1 MGNRLDD
8 SKEREQV
15 MEEEQ
20 TLVNSE
26 VAYDDYDAADR
37 PFDFVEE
44 GGATALVCEL
54 DPAVREKISGSLK
67 DLGYQIT
74 TPATAKDALKAM
86 RFHVFDVVVLNEL
99 FDEADP
105 QANSVHQYLE
115 NMAMTTRRQFFVALI
130 SAKFRTMDNM
140 TAFNQSVNIVINIKN
155 IDDLC
160 KIIKQGIA
168 EHKAFYHVFQ
178 ETLQKM
184 GKA

>member
-1 MGNRLDD
+1 
-8 SKEREQV
+8 

-20 TLVNSE
+20 TLVNE
-26 VAYDDYDAADR
+26 VASEDYDAADR
-37 PFDFVEE
+37 PFDFLEE

-74 TPATAKDALKAM
+74 APATAKDALKAM

-99 FDEADP
+99 FDAADP

-115 NMAMTTRRQFFVALI
+115 GMAMTTRRRFFVALV

-140 TAFNQSVNIVINIKN
+140 AAFNQSVNIVINLKS
-155 IDDLC
+155 IDEAG
-160 KIIKQGIA
+160 KIIKQGVA
-168 EHKAFYHVFQ
+168 ENKAFYHVFQ